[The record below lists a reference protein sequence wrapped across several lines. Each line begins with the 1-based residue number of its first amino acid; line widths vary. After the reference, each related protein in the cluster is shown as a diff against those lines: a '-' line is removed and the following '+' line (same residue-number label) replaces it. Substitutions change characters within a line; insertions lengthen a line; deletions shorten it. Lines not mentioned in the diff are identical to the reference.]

1 MSLKEEIMRFVFV
14 AGLLLL
20 MTSPEAAAQGTS
32 GKRCGTVGGCSSSPA
47 CADQVVGAQCGGAKK
62 CVSASEN
69 SLAACCKC
77 QAPTTCTTT
86 VTDPSTVEILVQ
98 SPLEGTQSI
107 GVSIANN
114 VNVSIPPYSPGTFD
128 PIPVT
133 ATKIDSLKS
142 ARVELQVCSSTCM
155 LCDPVATLVARNA
168 GKPETQ
174 TFSQVPDTENK
185 VTIFNGSPGLKSL
198 VIVVNDSTFRVTD
211 LEDQEH
217 RTIDISWAIVAGS
230 QSVITLTAA
239 GKPGQSATV
248 LIHD

>member
-1 MSLKEEIMRFVFV
+1 MRFVLM
-14 AGLLLL
+14 AGFLLL
-20 MTSPEAAAQGTS
+20 MTSPDVAAQGTP

-47 CADQVVGAQCGGAKK
+47 CDDQVVGAQCGGAKK
-62 CVSASEN
+62 CVASSEN
-69 SLAACCKC
+69 SIAACCKC
-77 QAPTTCTTT
+77 QAPTTCTTN
-86 VTDPSTVEILVQ
+86 VIDPSTVEILVQ

-114 VNVSIPPYSPGTFD
+114 IDVSIPTYSPGTLD
-128 PIPVT
+128 PIQVT
-133 ATKIDSLKS
+133 ATKIDRLKS

-155 LCDPVATLVARNA
+155 LCDPVVTLVARNA

-174 TFSQVPDTENK
+174 TFSQVPETENK

-198 VIVVNDSTFRVTD
+198 VIVVNDSTFRVAD

-230 QSVITLTAA
+230 QSVITLKAA